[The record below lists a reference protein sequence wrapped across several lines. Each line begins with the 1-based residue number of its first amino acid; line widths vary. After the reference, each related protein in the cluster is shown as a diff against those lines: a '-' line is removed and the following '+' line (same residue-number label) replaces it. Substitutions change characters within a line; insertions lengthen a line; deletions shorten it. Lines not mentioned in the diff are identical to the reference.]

1 MNEITISVNSKEM
14 KVEAQTSLN
23 SLIGSMYSSTQGIAA
38 AINQTVVKRT
48 EWESTTLNNGD
59 EILIIQATCG
69 G

>member
-1 MNEITISVNSKEM
+1 MN
-14 KVEAQTSLN
+14 VEAQTSLY

-48 EWESTTLNNGD
+48 EWENTALNNGD
-59 EILIIQATCG
+59 DILIIQATCG